1 MHDLPRWR
9 WVLWPAL
16 ALTLLGTITSVLGHL
31 DVGRLL
37 FPGAD
42 KLLHFLLY
50 GGVTF
55 GAMGW
60 LAGWRGRSV
69 LALFATIAIADELS
83 QRFQPNRTVDLADGL
98 CSLAGIFALG
108 LLARALRG
116 EAQVA
121 PRDPPKDRR
130 TASA

>member
-1 MHDLPRWR
+1 M
-9 WVLWPAL
+9 LWPAL
-16 ALTLLGTITSVLGHL
+16 GLTLLGMITSVLGHL

-50 GGVTF
+50 GGVAF
-55 GAMGW
+55 GAVGW
-60 LAGWRGRSV
+60 LTGWRGRSV
-69 LALFATIAIADELS
+69 LALVAAIAIADELS
-83 QRFQPNRTVDLADGL
+83 QRFQPNRTVDVADGL
-98 CSLAGIFALG
+98 CSLAGILVLG
-108 LLARALRG
+108 LVARALRG

-121 PRDPPKDRR
+121 PGHTPTARS